1 MSRKYGLLGRTLKHS
16 FSKKIHN
23 ILGDYSYELIEV
35 PNIKNLEEVIK
46 SKDYKGFNVT
56 IPYKID
62 VIEFCDILTKE
73 AKLAQAVNT
82 LYYERGKVVG
92 HNTDVE
98 GVLYLLRKAGSLKK
112 VIILGSGGASGA
124 VKAALEIKGV
134 YNYVIISRNGKD
146 NYSNMNNHLDADA
159 IINTTPVGMY
169 PNNGKSP
176 LENSDVNLESFT
188 KLESVIDIIYNPNK
202 TKLLL
207 DAEKIGVKTISGMG
221 MLVAQAIKSAE
232 AWGVLDKD
240 DLQVEKIN
248 NKILKK
254 TQNIMLIGMP
264 GCGKSTV
271 AKGLS
276 NLLDRPYID
285 LDRKVVEGAKMSIS
299 DIFDNPKMGE
309 KYFRKLET
317 ETLRELSKKDGYI
330 IATGGGVVI
339 SDDNFDLLKENSICI
354 YIKRELKLLSKN
366 GRPISKRKG
375 VDSLYK
381 ERSHLYEK
389 LADITVENNRD
400 FEGSYYKELKNYS
413 QKIKN
418 EIDKFYQV

>member
-112 VIILGSGGASGA
+112 VIILGSGVASRA